1 MTLVRTVAELRR
13 ALADAPRRTALVP
26 TMGALH
32 EGHLSLVRAARAEH
46 ATVVVSVFVNPTQF
60 NEAADLDAYPR
71 DEARDVELAVG
82 AGATI
87 VFAPSVEEMY
97 PDGFATTVRVRG
109 RITESLEGA
118 ARGVSHF
125 DGMATIV
132 TKLLVAA
139 APDTAYFGAKDAQ
152 QVVVVRRLVADLGL
166 PVRIAVCPTSR
177 DDDGLARSSRNTRL
191 SADARARALAIPR
204 ALAAA
209 ERQARTER
217 SVEVLRSTVWR
228 ELADLDVEYAEIVDP
243 DSLAPLTELGDAGL
257 LVVAARVDG
266 VRLIDNT
273 VLVPDGPRAR

>member
-273 VLVPDGPRAR
+273 MLVPDGPRAR

>member
-1 MTLVRTVAELRR
+1 MTLVRTAAELRR

>member
-1 MTLVRTVAELRR
+1 MTLVRTVADLRR
-13 ALADAPRRTALVP
+13 ALADAPRGTALVP

>member
-13 ALADAPRRTALVP
+13 ALADAPRGTALVP

-152 QVVVVRRLVADLGL
+152 QVVVVRRLVADLRL